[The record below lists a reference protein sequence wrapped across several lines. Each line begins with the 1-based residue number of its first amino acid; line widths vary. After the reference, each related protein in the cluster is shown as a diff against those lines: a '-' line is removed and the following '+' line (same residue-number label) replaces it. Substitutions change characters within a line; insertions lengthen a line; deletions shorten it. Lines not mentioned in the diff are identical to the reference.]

1 MSAPPPAPTPAPAPT
16 SAVANVRHATQ
27 DGIAR
32 VTLDSPPLNILT
44 RQVLTELRTTFAAL
58 AADATLRVAV
68 LSGAGQLFS
77 AGADVAEHLPPT
89 WKAMIAEFL
98 ETVTELRAFP
108 VPLIAAVRGRCLG
121 GAFEIVQGADLVVAG
136 ESATFGQPEIL
147 LGVIPP
153 IACALLPGLAGPGR
167 AAQIVFTGD
176 AMNAAEALAAGLVA
190 RVVPDDR
197 VDAEA
202 MALAGRIARHSAAAL
217 RVAKRALRPPA
228 RERAEAEALSAAGR
242 RYAKELMR
250 CADATEGLTAFIEKR
265 QPTWTHR

>member
-1 MSAPPPAPTPAPAPT
+1 MGAPMSAATH
-16 SAVANVRHATQ
+16 VRHATEN
-27 DGIAR
+27 GIAR

-44 RQVLTELRTTFAAL
+44 RQVLLELRTALAAL

-68 LSGAGQLFS
+68 LSGAGKHFS
-77 AGADVAEHLPPT
+77 ASADVAEHLPPA

-108 VPLIAAVRGRCLG
+108 VPLIAAVHGRCLG
-121 GAFEIVQGADLVVAG
+121 GGFEVVQAADLVVAG
-136 ESATFGQPEIL
+136 EGATFGQPEIV

-153 IACALLPGLAGPGR
+153 VACALLPGLAGR
-167 AAQIVFTGD
+167 AHAAQIVFTGD
-176 AMNAAEALAAGLVA
+176 AMTAAEALAVGLVA

-202 MALAGRIARHSAAAL
+202 AALAGRIARHSAAAL
-217 RVAKRALRPPA
+217 RVAKRALRSPT
-228 RERAEAEALSAAGR
+228 RERAEAEALAAAGR
-242 RYAKELMR
+242 RYAKELMPS
-250 CADATEGLTAFIEKR
+250 ADATEGLTAFLEKR

>member
-1 MSAPPPAPTPAPAPT
+1 MGASPNAPMSDAAH
-16 SAVANVRHATQ
+16 VRRAIQ

-44 RQVLTELRTTFAAL
+44 RQVLSELRAAFAAL

-68 LSGAGQLFS
+68 LSGEGKHFS
-77 AGADVAEHLPPT
+77 AGADVAEHLPPA

-121 GAFEIVQGADLVVAG
+121 GAFEVVQAADLVVAG
-136 ESATFGQPEIL
+136 EGATFGQPEIV

-153 IACALLPGLAGPGR
+153 VACALLPGLAGPAR

-176 AMNAAEALAAGLVA
+176 AMTSAEALAAGLVA
-190 RVVPDDR
+190 QVVPDDQ
-197 VDAEA
+197 VDAQA
-202 MALAGRIARHSAAAL
+202 MALAGRIARHSAVAL
-217 RVAKRALRPPA
+217 RVAKRALRSPE
-228 RERAEAEALSAAGR
+228 RERAEAGALAAAGR
-242 RYAKELMR
+242 RYAKELMPS
-250 CADATEGLTAFIEKR
+250 ADATEGLTAFLEKR

>member
-1 MSAPPPAPTPAPAPT
+1 MSAGAR
-16 SAVANVRHATQ
+16 VACATQ

-32 VTLDSPPLNILT
+32 VTLDNPPLNILT
-44 RQVLTELRTTFAAL
+44 RQALTELRAAFATL

-68 LSGAGQLFS
+68 LSGEGKHFS

-121 GAFEIVQGADLVVAG
+121 GGFEVVQAADLIVAG
-136 ESATFGQPEIL
+136 ESASFGQPEIL

-153 IACALLPGLAGPGR
+153 VACALLPGLAGPGR
-167 AAQIVFTGD
+167 AAQIVFTGE
-176 AMNAAEALAAGLVA
+176 AMNAAEALAAGIVV
-190 RVVPDDR
+190 RVVPDER

-202 MALAGRIARHSAAAL
+202 MGLARRIACHSAAAL
-217 RVAKRALRPPA
+217 RVAKRALRSPA

-242 RYAKELMR
+242 RYAKELMQH
-250 CADATEGLTAFIEKR
+250 ADATEGLTAFLEKR
-265 QPTWTHR
+265 QPTWTHQ

>member
-1 MSAPPPAPTPAPAPT
+1 MGASAPAPM
-16 SAVANVRHATQ
+16 SAAPRVRHATEN
-27 DGIAR
+27 GIAR

-44 RQVLTELRTTFAAL
+44 RQVLSELRAAFAAL

-68 LSGAGQLFS
+68 LSGEGKHFS
-77 AGADVAEHLPPT
+77 AGADVAEHLPPA

-121 GAFEIVQGADLVVAG
+121 GGFEIVQAADIVVAG
-136 ESATFGQPEIL
+136 ESATFGQPEIA

-153 IACALLPGLAGPGR
+153 VACALLPGLAGRSR
-167 AAQIVFTGD
+167 ASQIVFTGD
-176 AMNAAEALAAGLVA
+176 AMTAAEALAAGIVA
-190 RVVPDDR
+190 RLVPDDR

-202 MALAGRIARHSAAAL
+202 LALAGRIARHSAAAL
-217 RVAKRALRPPA
+217 RVAKRALRSPE
-228 RERAEAEALSAAGR
+228 RERAEAAALAAAGR
-242 RYAKELMR
+242 RYAKELMPG
-250 CADATEGLTAFIEKR
+250 ADATEGLTAFLEKR